1 MLFGRQCPPKLAQG
15 FEKTVPAFAAG
26 IEIPLDRCLFHRILC
41 AEGKAVDL
49 CLPRKDFFRFVR
61 QLEYGIGLSVTEEVA
76 IRDEAV
82 QRTLD
87 MAQLLKRELAESR
100 HREEILLDE
109 LLGFL
114 SFQDS
119 GDDARSVSLAKR

>member
-1 MLFGRQCPPKLAQG
+1 MSAEARAGLRKGRPG
-15 FEKTVPAFAAG
+15 FRGGDRDPAR
-26 IEIPLDRCLFHRILC
+26 PLPLHRILC

-87 MAQLLKRELAESR
+87 MAQLLKRELAEGR

-119 GDDARSVSLAKR
+119 GDDARSVSLAEG